1 METLLAFVV
10 GGLVAAGV
18 YLILS
23 RNLVRLIIGVALLS
37 NAVNLTL
44 FTAGRLTRAN
54 PPLIPTG
61 AEVPESPFANPLPQA
76 LILTAIVIG
85 FGLLAF
91 TLVLIYRA
99 NQELGTVDPD
109 EMRLAEPPYETALGR
124 GSAPRQPDDPNK
136 GQGPAD
142 RDPVKQG
149 VSG

>member
-10 GGLVAAGV
+10 GGLVAAAI

-37 NAVNLTL
+37 NAVNLSL
-44 FTAGRLTRAN
+44 FVSGRLTRVH
-54 PPLIPTG
+54 PPLIPEG
-61 AEVPESPFANPLPQA
+61 ALAPEGVFANPLPQA

-91 TLVLIYRA
+91 TLVLVYRA
-99 NQELGTVDPD
+99 HQELGTVDPD
-109 EMRLAEPPYETALGR
+109 EMRVAEPPYERALER
-124 GSAPRQPDDPNK
+124 GSAPDATRPGSAK
-136 GQGPAD
+136 
-142 RDPVKQG
+142 DPVKQG

>member
-1 METLLAFVV
+1 VETLLAFVI
-10 GGLVAAGV
+10 GGLVTAGV

-44 FTAGRLTRAN
+44 FTSGRLTRAN
-54 PPLIPTG
+54 PPIIP
-61 AEVPESPFANPLPQA
+61 ADMDVPEGVFANPLPQA

-91 TLVLIYRA
+91 TLVLVYRA
-99 NQELGTVDPD
+99 SQELGTVDPD
-109 EMRLAEPPYETALGR
+109 EMRLAEPPFEEALEQ
-124 GSAPRQPDDPNK
+124 GSVAQ
-136 GQGPAD
+136 
-142 RDPVKQG
+142 DPVKQG